1 MGFLDFFR
9 ESPSPRDALLAELA
23 DIAGR
28 KESLIERL
36 ERHAAMCSYSNI
48 KAGLEQLAARE
59 AAHLKALK
67 ATLTDHGMWPRPPEP
82 PAHDG
87 SSNWERLRGDLELAS
102 ELSKMINRQSVMW
115 EATDPAMAKRF
126 AAMYAEDY
134 DNTSFLRD
142 LTLKCDPQ
150 AFD

>member
-1 MGFLDFFR
+1 MGIHDFFR
-9 ESPSPRDALLAELA
+9 GSPSTRDALLAELA

-28 KESLIERL
+28 KESPIERL
-36 ERHAAMCSYSNI
+36 ERHAAMCTYPNI

-67 ATLTDHGMWPRPPEP
+67 ATLTDNGMWPRPPEP

-87 SSNWERLRGDLELAS
+87 SSNWERLSGDLELAS
-102 ELSKMINRQSVMW
+102 ELSGMINRQSVVW
-115 EATDPAMAKRF
+115 EAIDPAMAKRF
-126 AAMYAEDY
+126 AEMYAEDY